1 MPRTRKDCPICGKKI
16 LLKLSNHLA
25 DFHQLSCEE
34 REQYLTQARLN
45 SSACD
50 RDLENLVL
58 EEDYDIEKALK
69 SILKRQESMEANFNE
84 YLRVA
89 RERHEQS
96 VSNIPQRR
104 VKRTTTKKNNAD
116 NTSMKWLSFP

>member
-1 MPRTRKDCPICGKKI
+1 M
-16 LLKLSNHLA
+16 A

-50 RDLENLVL
+50 KDLETLVP
-58 EEDYDIEKALK
+58 EEDRDIEKALK
-69 SILKRQESMEANFNE
+69 SILKRQESMEANYKE
-84 YLRVA
+84 YLRVT

-96 VSNIPQRR
+96 DSNIPQRR
-104 VKRTTTKKNNAD
+104 VKRTTKKKRSCINKAAD
-116 NTSMKWLSFP
+116 KPSMKWLSFPR

>member
-1 MPRTRKDCPICGKKI
+1 
-16 LLKLSNHLA
+16 LA

-50 RDLENLVL
+50 RDLQNLVP
-58 EEDYDIEKALK
+58 EEDHDIEKALK

-96 VSNIPQRR
+96 DSNIPQRR
-104 VKRTTTKKNNAD
+104 VKRTTTKKNKAD
-116 NTSMKWLSFP
+116 NTSMKWLSVPYFVHTYNRNPLFIFN